1 MFHIC
6 SPAVATN
13 FVQPPESFRR
23 PFHLIRVGRTR
34 WPLGPA
40 PLEGSASRQAGSL
53 RPDTGPLSGPFL
65 RVGWLFDQ
73 GSSRNS
79 GPLWGLIAQLCFLLL
94 PELRSGHAAD
104 SFCNRM
110 LRNRTR
116 SRLAV
121 RADRQEATPTG
132 ARPCT
137 CDSTP
142 PGCWNRYFSFSN
154 SPYTHTDEKWAK
166 TERKKSG
173 KEKWEFGK

>member
-1 MFHIC
+1 MKLHFC
-6 SPAVATN
+6 SPTFATN
-13 FVQPPESFRR
+13 FVKAPESFRR
-23 PFHLIRVGRTR
+23 PFHLIRGRRTH

-53 RPDTGPLSGPFL
+53 RPDTGPLLGPFL
-65 RVGWLFDQ
+65 RVGWLFGQ

-79 GPLWGLIAQLCFLLL
+79 GPLWGLSAQLCFLLL
-94 PELRSGHAAD
+94 PELRSDHAAD
-104 SFCNRM
+104 SFCHRM

-132 ARPCT
+132 SRPCT

-142 PGCWNRYFSFSN
+142 PGCCCLFFPFSI
-154 SPYTHTDEKWAK
+154 SPYTHR
-166 TERKKSG
+166 RKNG
-173 KEKWEFGK
+173 

>member
-1 MFHIC
+1 MA
-6 SPAVATN
+6 PRP
-13 FVQPPESFRR
+13 QPP
-23 PFHLIRVGRTR
+23 
-34 WPLGPA
+34 
-40 PLEGSASRQAGSL
+40 LERSASRQAGLL

-65 RVGWLFDQ
+65 RVGWLFGQ
-73 GSSRNS
+73 RASRNS
-79 GPLWGLIAQLCFLLL
+79 GPQWGLIAQLCFLLL

-104 SFCNRM
+104 SFCHRM

-132 ARPCT
+132 SRPCT

-142 PGCWNRYFSFSN
+142 PGCWDRYFSFPN